1 MNETTDKVSAATIN
15 VASNEEVTPT
25 EAVEEWRTIVGYE
38 GLYEV
43 SSLGR
48 VRNCTTDKILKPI
61 LKSSGHVAVNLY
73 KPSETGNRRMRQFRI
88 NRLVAEIFVPRRR
101 GKDQVDH
108 IDGNKLNNAAVNLR
122 WVDAKENHNN
132 PVTLAKKRSPEM
144 HIIYQNSSKTR
155 RSVYCIE
162 LEISYPS
169 GKEAATILGVN
180 QASISSM
187 CRQEPN
193 LHSLGLFSRKLNR
206 RLHFRFV

>member
-1 MNETTDKVSAATIN
+1 MTEQGMDAKSTDATNSVACNEKAT
-15 VASNEEVTPT
+15 NESI
-25 EAVEEWRTIVGYE
+25 EEWRDVVGYE

-48 VRNCTTDKILKPI
+48 VRNCTTGKILKPL
-61 LKSSGHVAVNLY
+61 LKPSGYVVVNLY
-73 KPSETGNRRMRQFRI
+73 KTPETGNRRIRQFRV
-88 NRLVAEIFVPRRR
+88 NRLVAESFVPRRP

-108 IDGNKLNNAAVNLR
+108 IDGNKLNNAAANLR

-155 RSVYCIE
+155 RPVYCIE
-162 LEISYPS
+162 LESSYPS
-169 GKEAATILGVN
+169 GKEAAIILGVH

-187 CRQEPN
+187 CHKEPD
-193 LHSLGLFSRKLNR
+193 LHSLGLFLGN
-206 RLHFRFV
+206 